1 MHLQWHD
8 LYYPHMCLL
17 LLGPSFILWGL
28 FCTSCSNQLNNR
40 YCTCLSPRTRCVST
54 HTWKHKSPPLEF
66 LRPFH
71 PETLYQLPKSQW
83 KTILISFLK
92 QTPPPHFPLNPPAC
106 ISPRGNTE
114 GRGQE
119 AQDGPSESSVPSSQV
134 TKREDISGK
143 VLFALLQKTNLSQR
157 QIVLLSTLSFTIK
170 RKKLQGCKGP
180 VPEENTHRET
190 AFFNQV

>member
-28 FCTSCSNQLNNR
+28 FCTSCSNQLNNNR

-92 QTPPPHFPLNPPAC
+92 QTPLPISLSTHLHASPPEETL
-106 ISPRGNTE
+106 S
-114 GRGQE
+114 RGQE

-143 VLFALLQKTNLSQR
+143 VLFCPSPKNKPFTETNCPSIHFIFYYQKEKAARVQR
-157 QIVLLSTLSFTIK
+157 ACAR
-170 RKKLQGCKGP
+170 RKHTQG
-180 VPEENTHRET
+180 NR
-190 AFFNQV
+190 FF

>member
-143 VLFALLQKTNLSQR
+143 VLFCPSPKNKPFTETNCPSIHFIFYYQKEKAARVQR
-157 QIVLLSTLSFTIK
+157 ACAR
-170 RKKLQGCKGP
+170 RKHTQGNC
-180 VPEENTHRET
+180 
-190 AFFNQV
+190 FF